1 MKKNI
6 IVLLSVVL
14 WAPFV
19 HAENSVILKQ
29 KAAPLTITKY
39 SASFEPAR
47 VVQLVLSHEKIKHA
61 VAYKN
66 TSGKEIVAL
75 QIGLAV
81 FDAFNNFMDGF
92 KAWSTD
98 TIAVDTEGNGEWEQQ
113 PYAMFGFA
121 KYGTGV
127 AYVKAV
133 RFADGTIWR
142 ADMAEVLTEMQ
153 KFENNLKKED
163 LEEKKK

>member
-1 MKKNI
+1 MKKTVI
-6 IVLLSVVL
+6 ALLIFTAL
-14 WAPFV
+14 G

-29 KAAPLTITKY
+29 KTAPLTITKY
-39 SASFEPAR
+39 EATFEAESR
-47 VVQLVLSHEKIKHA
+47 ERYNSHLDQIRHA
-61 VAYKN
+61 AIYKN

-75 QIGLAV
+75 QIGFA
-81 FDAFNNFMDGF
+81 AFNAFNALMDSFSG
-92 KAWSTD
+92 WSITTVAAD
-98 TIAVDTEGNGEWEQQ
+98 NEAAGEWAQHT
-113 PYAMFGFA
+113 YATFSFK

-133 RFADGTIWR
+133 RFGDGTIWR

-153 KFENNLKKED
+153 KFEKDLKKED